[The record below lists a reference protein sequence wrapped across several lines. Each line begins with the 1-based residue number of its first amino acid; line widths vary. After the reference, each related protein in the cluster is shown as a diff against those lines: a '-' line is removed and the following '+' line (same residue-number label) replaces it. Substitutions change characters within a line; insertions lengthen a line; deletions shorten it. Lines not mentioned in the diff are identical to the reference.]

1 MHFNKKKLCVLNLL
15 KMQKWILQLE
25 IRQLVSACML
35 GVANVKGMNESGK
48 KQKKKKRQRKESHV
62 HTVIAGQH
70 PWTED

>member
-1 MHFNKKKLCVLNLL
+1 
-15 KMQKWILQLE
+15 
-25 IRQLVSACML
+25 ML